1 MVSKY
6 EEFAANKK
14 QLKKLINQILLL
26 MKKNEILV
34 HKVTIGR
41 GGGRGERK
49 ELSL

>member
-14 QLKKLINQILLL
+14 QLEKLINQILLL

-34 HKVTIGR
+34 HKVAIGED
-41 GGGRGERK
+41 GGRGERK